1 MTQTRLRKTYD
12 LPYDKFQKF
21 GEKALT
27 DIELLAV
34 IIRTGTR
41 EKSAMELAEDILTV
55 HGEQE
60 PNLLN
65 LNTFTYEELLRIKG
79 IGSVKAVKIKCIL
92 ELAKRIWES
101 SFIHGISFRSPKDI
115 AQYYMEELRHQ
126 KQEVVLLLLLDNKSR
141 LLKKQELF
149 KGSVNTSVLSAREVC
164 IQALKAEAVY
174 MILLHNHPS
183 GDPTPSNKDIDIS
196 LKLKHIGNL
205 IDIPLLDHIIIGDN
219 CYISLKEQEIL

>member
-1 MTQTRLRKTYD
+1 MTETRLKKTFD
-12 LPYDKFQKF
+12 LPYEKFQKY

-27 DIELLAV
+27 DVELLAI
-34 IIRTGTR
+34 IIRTGTK
-41 EKSAMELAEDILTV
+41 EKSAIMLAEEILTV
-55 HGEQE
+55 YGEKE
-60 PNLLN
+60 PSLLN
-65 LNTFTYEELLRIKG
+65 LNAFTYEELLKIKG

-92 ELAKRIWES
+92 ELARRIWES
-101 SFIHGISFRSPKDI
+101 RFTQGISFRSPKDI
-115 AQYYMEELRHQ
+115 AAYYMEELRHQ

-183 GDPTPSNKDIDIS
+183 GDPSPSKKDIEIS
-196 LKLKHIGNL
+196 LNLKQIGDL
-205 IDIPLLDHIIIGDN
+205 IEIPLLDHIIIGDN
-219 CYISLKEQEIL
+219 CYTSLREQEIL

>member
-1 MTQTRLRKTYD
+1 MTQTRSRKTYD

-27 DIELLAV
+27 DVELLAV

-65 LNTFTYEELLRIKG
+65 LNAFTYEELLRIKG

-101 SFIHGISFRSPKDI
+101 SFRHGISFRSPKDI
-115 AQYYMEELRHQ
+115 AEYYMEELRHQ

>member
-1 MTQTRLRKTYD
+1 MTQTKLRKTYD
-12 LPYDKFQKF
+12 LPYDKFQKY

-27 DIELLAV
+27 DVELLAI

-41 EKSAMELAEDILTV
+41 EKSAMELAEEILTV
-55 HGEQE
+55 HGERE
-60 PNLLN
+60 PGLLN
-65 LNTFTYEELLRIKG
+65 LNAFTYEELLKIKG

-92 ELAKRIWES
+92 ELARRIWES
-101 SFIHGISFRSPKDI
+101 RFIHGISFRSPGDI
-115 AQYYMEELRHQ
+115 ATYYMEELRHQ

-149 KGSVNTSVLSAREVC
+149 KGSVNTSILSAREVC
-164 IQALKAEAVY
+164 IQALKAEAVF

-183 GDPTPSNKDIDIS
+183 GDPTPSKKDIDIS
-196 LKLKHIGNL
+196 LNLKQIGNL
-205 IDIPLLDHIIIGDN
+205 IEIPLLDHIIIGDN